1 MLEMATFGFLR
12 TVKPAAFW
20 IIINNNNNNN
30 NNDNNKDFLIDNKI
44 TGHFISFH
52 CALDTKIKI
61 WKSTKKNKNNKNV
74 RKEITN
80 Q

>member
-30 NNDNNKDFLIDNKI
+30 NNNNDNNKDFN
-44 TGHFISFH
+44 
-52 CALDTKIKI
+52 
-61 WKSTKKNKNNKNV
+61 
-74 RKEITN
+74 R
-80 Q
+80 